1 MVPACSRFPLLRRS
15 SASLAL
21 VMAVT
26 DWHGRV
32 RSARRLAW
40 DLLPSGRNHGP
51 VPDLRLLLLEDND
64 DAADMLSAAL
74 QQLDRNYEIRRAR
87 QLAEA
92 QQIVRTEPIDIA
104 LIDLTLPDADGR
116 DAAFGLKAEDP
127 DLPLVALTGRD
138 FDGLAIDLVRHGVQ
152 DFLRK
157 GDTSVQRVHEV
168 LQLAMER
175 QEHERVLRRQASYD
189 LLTGVLNRS
198 QLREQLVKAIGHAKR
213 GKNLG
218 AVMLLDIDNFK
229 AVNDRLGHHAGDA
242 VLKEVARRLSK
253 VVRVGDAVGRIGGDE
268 FVVVLEGVET
278 WDHAVAAA
286 RKTRDVTNFELD
298 IDGQRVAVSTSI
310 GVALFPQHSH
320 EPGTLLKLA
329 DQAMYE
335 AKRKGKNAFAFY
347 TSHAQRANVA
357 S

>member
-1 MVPACSRFPLLRRS
+1 
-15 SASLAL
+15 
-21 VMAVT
+21 
-26 DWHGRV
+26 
-32 RSARRLAW
+32 
-40 DLLPSGRNHGP
+40 
-51 VPDLRLLLLEDND
+51 LLEIER
-64 DAADMLSAAL
+64 SY
-74 QQLDRNYEIRRAR
+74 QIRRAR
-87 QLAEA
+87 QLRDA

-157 GDTSVQRVHEV
+157 GETSVQRVHEV

-175 QEHERVLRRQASYD
+175 QRQERELRHQASCD
-189 LLTGVLNRS
+189 VLTGVLNRS
-198 QLREQLVKAIGHAKR
+198 ELRAQLVKAIGHAKR
-213 GKNLG
+213 GKVLG

-229 AVNDRLGHHAGDA
+229 TINDRHGHHIGDA
-242 VLKEVARRLSK
+242 VLKEVAGRLSA
-253 VVRVGDAVGRIGGDE
+253 VVRVGDSVGRIGGDE
-268 FVVVLEGVET
+268 FVVVIEGIAT
-278 WDHAVAAA
+278 WDDAVAAA
-286 RKTRDVTNFELD
+286 RKTREVTSFELD
-298 IDGQRVAVSTSI
+298 VEKAHVTVTTSI

-335 AKRKGKNAFAFY
+335 AKRKGKHAFAFY
-347 TSHAQRANVA
+347 APPNPRSTIAL
-357 S
+357 